1 MMTGTLS
8 EIITSGRD
16 VAVLALQDR
25 QGNVSAELDQML
37 LRSRIEPVEK
47 ALARELTLGT
57 LRRQGTLHA
66 VRRAFLL
73 QPDKKLPG
81 VLEEIIDV
89 ALYQILFLSR
99 VPDFAAVDEA
109 VKAAEK
115 FRHKRQAG
123 LVNGLL
129 RSIARSLGPVVA
141 ERPTPA
147 RDVIPIGPNSYRK
160 TAKPVF
166 PDPPSH
172 PVEYLA
178 AAYSVPEPLARQWM
192 DTFDSLAKVVEIATH
207 ANVRAPLILRV
218 NRLKTTPQQLLATFR
233 AAGVAA
239 SVHANGLSLVL
250 DESSNVMAL
259 PGFADGLFQPQ
270 DPTATAVGETCG
282 ELLRKLGSPAPSVLD
297 FCASPGTK
305 TTHIAEC
312 MNNQGSILA
321 LDVSPMKLEKIES
334 NCRRLGITNVKVG
347 HAEQAG
353 GLEPQSYDLVLADV
367 PCSNTGVL
375 ARRPEA
381 RWRFSHDAI
390 GKLVKDQQFL
400 IQAAAGFT
408 RPGGFLVYST
418 CSLEPD
424 ECSEVARFLLRQAG
438 RMRLVDEKATLP
450 AGAEDPTGWH
460 DGGYCAVFKA
470 S

>member
-1 MMTGTLS
+1 MTGTLS
-8 EIITSGRD
+8 EIVTNGRD
-16 VAVLALQDR
+16 VAVLALRDR

-37 LRSRIEPVEK
+37 MRARIEPVEK
-47 ALARELTLGT
+47 SLARELTLGT
-57 LRRQGTLHA
+57 LRRQGTLRA

-81 VLEEIIDV
+81 VLEEIIDI

-99 VPDFAAVDEA
+99 VPEFAAVDEA

-129 RSIARSLGPVVA
+129 RSVTRSLGPVVA
-141 ERPTPA
+141 EHAVPA

-160 TAKPVF
+160 SAKAIF

-172 PVEYLA
+172 PVDYLA
-178 AAYSVPEPLARQWM
+178 AAYSLPEPLARQWM
-192 DTFDSLAKVVEIATH
+192 ENFGTLAKSIEIATH
-207 ANVRAPLILRV
+207 ANVRAPMILRV
-218 NRLKTTPQQLLATFR
+218 NRLKTTPAQLLATFR
-233 AAGVAA
+233 AAGIAA
-239 SVHANGLSLVL
+239 SLHANGLSLVL
-250 DESSNVMAL
+250 DESSNVMEM

-270 DPTATAVGETCG
+270 DPTASAVGETCG
-282 ELLRKLGSPAPSVLD
+282 QLLRKLGSPAASVLD

-321 LDVSPMKLEKIES
+321 LDVSPVKLEKIVT
-334 NCRRLGITNVKVG
+334 NCRRMGVTNVRTG

-353 GLEPQSYDLVLADV
+353 GLAPQSYDLVLADV

-381 RWRFSHDAI
+381 RWRFTHDAMSRM
-390 GKLVKDQQFL
+390 VKDQQFL
-400 IQAAAGFT
+400 IQAAAGFA
-408 RPGGFLVYST
+408 RPGGYVVYST

-424 ECSEVARFLLRQAG
+424 ECSEVARFLLRQVG
-438 RMRLVDEKATLP
+438 RMKLVEEKVTLP
-450 AGAEDPTGWH
+450 AGAEAPTSWH

-470 S
+470 G